1 MSDMN
6 DETRIGDGHRTR
18 CEEAIRLLAA
28 YLDGEL
34 EEGEQAAVRHHLETC
49 RHCFSRAEFEKKL
62 RAQLAELRQT
72 RPTPG
77 LEDRI
82 RTLIHGFPAS

>member
-1 MSDMN
+1 MSDG
-6 DETRIGDGHRTR
+6 TKGRDGPRNLR
-18 CEEAIRLLAA
+18 CEEALRLLAE

-34 EEGEQAAVRHHLETC
+34 EEGEEAAVGHHLETC

-62 RAQLAELRQT
+62 RIQLEELGKAA
-72 RPTPG
+72 PAAG

-82 RTLIHGFPAS
+82 RILIHGFPDS

>member
-1 MSDMN
+1 MSET
-6 DETRIGDGHRTR
+6 DERDDGRR
-18 CEEAIRLLAA
+18 MQCEEALRLLAT

-34 EEGEQAAVRHHLETC
+34 DQGEESAVRHHLETC

-62 RAQLAELRQT
+62 RNHLEELRQA
-72 RPTPG
+72 PPAAG

-82 RTLIHGFPAS
+82 RTLIHGFPGT